1 MRSDSRAFSVP
12 QDGLYGLA
20 EEAFWRFDMVF
31 VMVADGLFGSA
42 GRHVLAFRTCSAVAP
57 ELFSG
62 VSLTSLWGYGAVS
75 GGFP

>member
-1 MRSDSRAFSVP
+1 MRSDCRAFSVS

-31 VMVADGLFGSA
+31 VMVADGLSWGA
-42 GRHVLAFRTCSAVAP
+42 VRHVRAFRTCSAVAP
-57 ELFSG
+57 ALFSG
-62 VSLTSLWGYGAVS
+62 VSVTSLWGYGAVS